1 MELTRRR
8 CHKGLSA
15 PQLTCDGLGSCINWL
30 LFGSDITVL
39 TPNQGL
45 SEAEE
50 GKTHFQKILNNFADL
65 FWPCWVFAATRVFS
79 GCSE

>member
-8 CHKGLSA
+8 LSQGLSA

-30 LFGSDITVL
+30 LFGSGSILIL

-65 FWPCWVFAATRVFS
+65 F
-79 GCSE
+79 